1 MEPTIVSFLDS
12 VKQYAFTLSLWA
24 FVAINGVAVAALLAS
39 RSRSLVQR
47 YTSPWLAVN
56 ILLLGTGAG
65 VPLLAGVCKSVVQV
79 VGQSVTAQPAQAA
92 IE

>member
-12 VKQYAFTLSLWA
+12 VKQYAFTLSLGA

-39 RSRSLVQR
+39 RSRALVQR

-79 VGQSVTAQPAQAA
+79 VGLSAAAPPAQPV